1 MTEPCITINL
11 EKIEHNAR
19 TLSRFCGQYGIT
31 ISGVSKVACGN
42 PDVAKAMLRGGVV
55 SIGESRM
62 RNIYRLKAN
71 GVNAPFILLRTPPL
85 SDTDAIVTSVDI
97 SLNSELSVLA
107 ALSESALRRGLVHKV
122 ILMLDLGDLREGILP
137 GDLFS
142 VTRDIIEL
150 EGVKIVGL
158 GTNLSCYGGVVPS
171 VENMG
176 MLAYY
181 ADELE
186 QRFNLQLSFIS
197 GGNSSSLDLLAEG
210 KMPKRI
216 NHLRLGESILLGRE
230 TINRQPVPGTYQD
243 AFLLKA
249 EIIELKEKPSLPIGI
264 TAQDAFGNTPVFED
278 QGDMVRAI
286 LNIGRED
293 IDVDGI
299 NPIDKRL
306 SILGA
311 SSDHLLVNVTRA
323 RGEISLGDRIQFS
336 TNYSALLAAMTS
348 NYVEKQTTEH
358 GARKADFKGVLLL
371 GVPAVASRYSPS
383 EIIRSKLT
391 PEFNRMNVVVKDLAD
406 IIFPS
411 PSTQKDSTS
420 FLSKK
425 AEIIKISKS
434 IAQRVEHGIAHH
446 HIPIVMSSE
455 PAASLGV
462 YAGLPGE
469 KQQMG
474 LIVFSAYGGFALPSD
489 MEIYDVNR
497 MVLGTALG
505 YGDQDIV
512 SFTGRRVLFKA
523 ENVVLIGLRSL
534 SDTESKRISD
544 SMINV
549 YTMEDIDAFGMK
561 EVCHRAVRSASM
573 GTAGLHVT
581 CDMSVMDVR
590 ETAGILN
597 PVIGGISYREVHLA
611 MEMLFTSDLVRSADI
626 TGFSTVIEQDDLTAD
641 IAAGFILSLCGKR
654 LLGKRRD

>member
-1 MTEPCITINL
+1 MTEPCINLNL

-19 TLSRFCGQYGIT
+19 TVTTFCRQYGIT
-31 ISGVSKVACGN
+31 VTGVSKVACGN

-71 GVNAPFILLRTPPL
+71 GVNSPFILLRTPPL
-85 SDTDAIVTSVDI
+85 SDTNAIVTSVDI

-107 ALSESALRRGLVHKV
+107 ALSESALRKGLVHKV

-137 GDLFS
+137 ADLFA

-150 EGVKIVGL
+150 EGVKVVGL

-186 QRFNLQLSFIS
+186 HRFNLQLSFIS
-197 GGNSSSLDLLAEG
+197 GGNSSSLELLAEG

-230 TINRQPVPGTYQD
+230 TVNRQPVPGTYQD
-243 AFLLKA
+243 AFLLNA
-249 EIIELKEKPSLPIGI
+249 EIIELKKKPSLPIGK
-264 TAQDAFGNTPVFED
+264 TGQDAFGNTPVFED
-278 QGDMVRAI
+278 KGDMVRAI

-299 NPIDKRL
+299 TPIDSRL
-306 SILGA
+306 SILGG
-311 SSDHLLVNVTRA
+311 SSDHLLVDVTGA
-323 RGEISLGDRIQFS
+323 SGEIALGDRIEFL

-348 NYVEKQTTEH
+348 NYVEKKTDEYGTRH
-358 GARKADFKGVLLL
+358 DHPRGFLLL
-371 GVPAVASRYSPS
+371 GVPAVGGEFSPS
-383 EIIRSKLT
+383 EKIRSKLI
-391 PEFNRMNVVVKDLAD
+391 PEFSRMNIGVKDLGD
-406 IIFPS
+406 LTVPS
-411 PSTQKDSTS
+411 LTEGFKNDN
-420 FLSKK
+420 FRSKK
-425 AEIIKISKS
+425 AEVIEISEA
-434 IAQRVEHGIAHH
+434 IAQEVERAITSHH
-446 HIPIVMSSE
+446 VPIVLSSE
-455 PAASLGV
+455 PSASLGV
-462 YAGLPGE
+462 YGGLPKE
-469 KQQMG
+469 KEQMG
-474 LIVFSAYGGFALPSD
+474 LIVFSAYGGFALPGD
-489 MEIYDVNR
+489 LETDDVNR

-505 YGDQDIV
+505 YGDHNMV
-512 SFTGRRVLFKA
+512 SFTGKRVLFKA

-534 SDTESKRISD
+534 GDKEGKRISD

-549 YTMEDIDAFGMK
+549 FTMEDIDALGMK
-561 EVCHRAVRSASM
+561 EVCYRAVRAVAM
-573 GTAGLHVT
+573 GTSGLHVT

-590 ETAGILN
+590 ETVGILN

-611 MEMLFTSDLVRSADI
+611 MEILSSSGLLRSVDV
-626 TGFSTVIEQDDLTAD
+626 TGFSPSIEQDEITAD

-654 LLGKRRD
+654 LLANRRN

>member
-19 TLSRFCGQYGIT
+19 TLSRFCGQHGIT

-137 GDLFS
+137 GDLFN

-171 VENMG
+171 EENMG
-176 MLAYY
+176 LLAYY

-197 GGNSSSLDLLAEG
+197 GGNSSSLEILTEG

-230 TINRQPVPGTYQD
+230 TINRHPVPGTYQD

-249 EIIELKEKPSLPIGI
+249 EIIELKKKPSLPIGI

-299 NPIDKRL
+299 NPIDTRL
-306 SILGA
+306 FILGA

-323 RGEISLGDRIQFS
+323 EGEISLGDRIEFS

-348 NYVEKQTTEH
+348 NYVEKQTAEH

-371 GVPAVASRYSPS
+371 GVPAVGSEYSPS
-383 EIIRSKLT
+383 GKIRSKLT
-391 PEFNRMNVVVKDLAD
+391 PEFNRMNVAVRDLPD
-406 IIFPS
+406 IMFPS
-411 PSTQKDSTS
+411 LSTQKNSSS
-420 FLSKK
+420 FLTKK
-425 AEIIKISKS
+425 AEVIEISKS
-434 IAQRVEHGIAHH
+434 IAHRVEHGIAHH
-446 HIPIVMSSE
+446 HIPVVMSSE

-469 KQQMG
+469 KEQMG
-474 LIVFSAYGGFALPSD
+474 LIVFSAYGGFALPGD
-489 MEIYDVNR
+489 MEICDFNR

-505 YGDQDIV
+505 YGDQDVV
-512 SFTGRRVLFKA
+512 SFAGKRVLFQA

-534 SDTESKRISD
+534 SNTESKRISD

-549 YTMEDIDAFGMK
+549 YTMEDIDALGMK
-561 EVCHRAVRSASM
+561 EVCYRAVRSASM

-626 TGFSTVIEQDDLTAD
+626 TGFSTLIEQDDLTAD